1 MRRTPTLYEEALQ
14 NVYITEEE
22 KQELATKG
30 RELRT
35 SKEGDAGKSE
45 KEDKGSTSKQE
56 DMTSTSTTSAKILLG
71 LEVPIVFSRCAHKHF
86 ALPMRADVGD

>member
-22 KQELATKG
+22 KQELVTKG

-35 SKEGDAGKSE
+35 SKEGDGGKSE
-45 KEDKGSTSKQE
+45 KEEGATSKQE
-56 DMTSTSTTSAKILLG
+56 DMSSTSTTCAKILLS
-71 LEVPIVFSRCAHKHF
+71 LEVPIVFSRCAHTNTSHC
-86 ALPMRADVGD
+86 